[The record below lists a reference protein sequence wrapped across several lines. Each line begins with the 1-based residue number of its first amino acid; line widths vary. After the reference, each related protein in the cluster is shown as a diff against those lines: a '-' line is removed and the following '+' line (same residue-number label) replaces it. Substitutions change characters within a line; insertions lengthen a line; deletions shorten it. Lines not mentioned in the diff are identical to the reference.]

1 MAEYKYFT
9 QLDFDRC
16 VPRCRIEQMSET
28 FLRRLDEAREIADCP
43 FILNS
48 AYRSI
53 DYEIKKGRR
62 ITSSHCKGLAVD
74 ISCVTPPYRW
84 RIVSSLIAAGFTRI
98 GIHDNFI
105 HVDLDLDK
113 DPAIWTY

>member
-16 VPRCRIEQMSET
+16 VPRCRIEQMSEE
-28 FLRRLDEAREIADCP
+28 FLHRLDQAREIASCP

-48 AYRSI
+48 AFRSI
-53 DYEIKKGRR
+53 DYEIKKGRKA
-62 ITSSHCKGLAVD
+62 TSSHTKGLAVD

-84 RIVSSLIAAGFTRI
+84 AIVYSLIAAGFTRL
-98 GIHDNFI
+98 GIHPNFI
-105 HVDLDLDK
+105 HVDMDPEK